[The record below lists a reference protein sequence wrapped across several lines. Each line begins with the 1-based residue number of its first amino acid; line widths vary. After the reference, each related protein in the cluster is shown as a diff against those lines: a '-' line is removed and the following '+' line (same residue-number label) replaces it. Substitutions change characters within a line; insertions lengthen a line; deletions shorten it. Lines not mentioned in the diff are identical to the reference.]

1 MFLESTALAPVE
13 VLMKP
18 LDEGGVSS
26 LFKNK
31 LHTTSRFFSV
41 SPNVPFLSPA
51 GYNMAFSQYLSSV
64 SCGLCCLSEFY
75 LFMTLTHLKASYEM
89 PSNLGLT
96 EGFLLLDSKQVL
108 LGE

>member
-1 MFLESTALAPVE
+1 MFLESTALVPVE
-13 VLMKP
+13 VLMKL
-18 LDEGGVSS
+18 LDEGGVNS

-31 LHTTSRFFSV
+31 LHTTSRFVSV
-41 SPNVPFLSPA
+41 FPNVPFLSPS
-51 GYNMAFSQYLSSV
+51 GYNTAFSQYLSSV

-75 LFMTLTHLKASYEM
+75 LFMTLTHLKASYGM

-96 EGFLLLDSKQVL
+96 EGFLLLDSTQAL